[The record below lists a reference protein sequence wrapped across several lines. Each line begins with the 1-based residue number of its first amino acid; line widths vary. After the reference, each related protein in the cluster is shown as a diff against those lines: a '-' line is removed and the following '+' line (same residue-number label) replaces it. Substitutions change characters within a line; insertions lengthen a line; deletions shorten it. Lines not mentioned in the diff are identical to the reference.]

1 MHAYTI
7 QKHKNVINVYPNIMD
22 GIYRIKRLIRHP
34 NCYTGLNDNVDGD
47 KYAWIGKCGEYRR
60 IFCDYCDALENYLG
74 TQW

>member
-47 KYAWIGKCGEYRR
+47 KYA
-60 IFCDYCDALENYLG
+60 
-74 TQW
+74 